1 MSEQWYSTAEVAE
14 ELDINVSRVR
24 VLADDLGIGRKVGK
38 VWVFSEKDLEAFRT
52 RRDRRFRDEKRRRP
66 EG

>member
-52 RRDRRFRDEKRRRP
+52 RRDRRFRDEKRP
-66 EG
+66 QSED